1 MYVLEDYYDLDG
13 SYQKSKVSYSESEKQ
28 QLKTHILD
36 AIRILNK

>member
-1 MYVLEDYYDLDG
+1 MYILEDYYDLDG
-13 SYQKSKVSYSESEKQ
+13 SYQKSRVSYYESEKQ